1 MEYDELVYAC
11 TINRI
16 FNYACER
23 GRELATKFLYPSE
36 IFTLGRKDLVHHLG
50 GECRFV
56 DDILNCTCFKQAERD
71 VAWANENGVRVYYV
85 GDADYPRR
93 LKECNDAPIVIF
105 FKGCCNLNS
114 SKVLSI
120 VGTRHSTVYGEQM
133 CKEIVRELSTLE
145 EPPLIVSGLAYGID
159 IAAHKAAME
168 YSLPTVGVMATGLDT
183 IYPSSHRRAAMEIME
198 NGGILTEFAVKTPP
212 LAINFIRR
220 NRIIAGLS
228 DATLLVESRREG
240 GGMVTSK
247 MAYSY
252 NRDVFA
258 VPGRV
263 VDKASEGCNILIRDN
278 IAEMVSGAS
287 SIWRSMRWKNLSKN
301 GDTSSKII
309 IFESDN
315 DIKRKIIKLLSEH
328 MLMTIDEL
336 VVRSG
341 GYRGDIIRG
350 VTELEM
356 ERRIEADLLGRFRL
370 I

>member
-16 FNYACER
+16 FNYACEK
-23 GRELATKFLYPSE
+23 GRELVSKFLYPSE
-36 IFTLGRKDLVHHLG
+36 IFSLGRKDLVHLLG

-56 DDILNCTCFKQAERD
+56 DDILNRTCLKQAERD
-71 VAWANENGVRVYYV
+71 VAWANEKGVRVYYV
-85 GDADYPRR
+85 GDKDYPWR
-93 LKECNDAPIVIF
+93 LKECNDAPIIIYC
-105 FKGCCNLNS
+105 KGDCNLNS

-120 VGTRHSTVYGEQM
+120 VGTRHSTVYGEQV
-133 CKEIVRELSTLE
+133 CKDIVRELSTLE
-145 EPPLIVSGLAYGID
+145 DPPIIVSGLAYGID

-168 YSLPTVGVMATGLDT
+168 CTLPTVGVMATGLDT
-183 IYPSSHRRAAMEIME
+183 IYPSAHRRAAMEMVE
-198 NGGILTEFAVKTPP
+198 KGAILTEFAINTAP

-278 IAEMVSGAS
+278 IAEMVSGVS
-287 SIWRSMRWKNLSKN
+287 TVGRSMRWKNLSKN
-301 GDTSSKII
+301 GDTSPKII

-315 DIKRKIIKLLSEH
+315 NIKRKIIRLLSEH

-341 GYRGDIIRG
+341 GYRGDVIRG
-350 VTELEM
+350 VTELEI
-356 ERRIEADLLGRFRL
+356 ERRVEADLLGRFRL